1 VSSVVRRFA
10 MAVAARPRAIA
21 GLVGERWLT
30 WLDSQWESSGFTNG
44 PGRALARAPYAPPAA
59 FSNDDAAAL
68 TRVCIDWVRAQK
80 GGA

>member
-1 VSSVVRRFA
+1 
-10 MAVAARPRAIA
+10 MAVAANPRGMA

-30 WLDSQWESSGFTNG
+30 WLDSQWEESQFTNG
-44 PGRALARAPYAPPAA
+44 AGRALARAPYARPAT
-59 FSNDDAAAL
+59 FSDQDAIAL